1 MFVGTYSATE
11 IEADDKYRLLGGNDG
26 TVIANVSEAGTLKGT
41 RCYFLFPS
49 GSQPVNKSIG
59 LGLPTAIH
67 PNTYTEKQAKGV
79 YTLQGIKIND
89 TTNLPSGIYVRNG
102 KSSLSSK
109 FASMK
114 QEYIHPKI
122 QCITLTSELLDTV
135 YSTSSGTSTS
145 PSCARSPLHHHSEDN
160 NDPEWD

>member
-11 IEADDKYRLLGGNDG
+11 IEADDIYRLLGGNDG

-67 PNTYTEKQAKGV
+67 LNTYTEKQAKGV

-89 TTNLPSGIYVRNG
+89 TTNLSSGIYVRNG

-109 FASMK
+109 FPSMK
-114 QEYIHPKI
+114 QEHIHPRI
-122 QCITLTSELLDTV
+122 QRITLTSELLDTV

-145 PSCARSPLHHHSEDN
+145 PSCARSPLHHHSEDD

>member
-26 TVIANVSEAGTLKGT
+26 TVIANVSETGTLKGT

-49 GSQPVNKSIG
+49 GSQQVNKSIG
-59 LGLPTAIH
+59 LDLPTAIH
-67 PNTYTEKQAKGV
+67 PNTYTEKQANGV

-102 KSSLSSK
+102 KSSLSNK
-109 FASMK
+109 FTSMK
-114 QEYIHPKI
+114 KEYIHPEI
-122 QCITLTSELLDTV
+122 IRITLPSDLLGQNFA
-135 YSTSSGTSTS
+135 TSSGVSAS
-145 PSCARSPLHHHSEDN
+145 PGNARAPLHHHSEDN

>member
-11 IEADDKYRLLGGNDG
+11 IEADDKYKLLGGNDG

-49 GSQPVNKSIG
+49 GSQQVNKKHR
-59 LGLPTAIH
+59 LGLTYSHPP

-79 YTLQGIKIND
+79 YTLQGIKIDD

-102 KSSLSSK
+102 KK
-109 FASMK
+109 FIIK
-114 QEYIHPKI
+114 
-122 QCITLTSELLDTV
+122 
-135 YSTSSGTSTS
+135 
-145 PSCARSPLHHHSEDN
+145 
-160 NDPEWD
+160 

>member
-11 IEADDKYRLLGGNDG
+11 IEADDIYRLLGGNDG

-41 RCYFLFPS
+41 RCYFLFPF

-79 YTLQGIKIND
+79 YTLQGIKIK
-89 TTNLPSGIYVRNG
+89 R
-102 KSSLSSK
+102 
-109 FASMK
+109 
-114 QEYIHPKI
+114 
-122 QCITLTSELLDTV
+122 
-135 YSTSSGTSTS
+135 
-145 PSCARSPLHHHSEDN
+145 HHQPAFWHLRKKRQKVHYQVNSHL
-160 NDPEWD
+160 

>member
-11 IEADDKYRLLGGNDG
+11 IEADDIYRLLGGNDG

-67 PNTYTEKQAKGV
+67 LNTYTEKQAKGV
-79 YTLQGIKIND
+79 YTLQGIKINN
-89 TTNLPSGIYVRNG
+89 TTNLSSGIYVRNG

-109 FASMK
+109 FPSMK
-114 QEYIHPKI
+114 QEHIHPRI
-122 QCITLTSELLDTV
+122 QRITLTSELLDTV

>member
-26 TVIANVSEAGTLKGT
+26 TVIANVSETGTIKGT

-49 GSQPVNKSIG
+49 GSQQVNKSIG
-59 LGLPTAIH
+59 LDLPTAIH
-67 PNTYTEKQAKGV
+67 PNTYTEKQANGV

-102 KSSLSSK
+102 KK
-109 FASMK
+109 FIIK
-114 QEYIHPKI
+114 
-122 QCITLTSELLDTV
+122 
-135 YSTSSGTSTS
+135 
-145 PSCARSPLHHHSEDN
+145 
-160 NDPEWD
+160 

>member
-11 IEADDKYRLLGGNDG
+11 IEADDIYRLLGGNDG

-49 GSQPVNKSIG
+49 GLQPVNKCIG

-89 TTNLPSGIYVRNG
+89 ATNLPSGIYVRNG

-109 FASMK
+109 FTSMK

-122 QCITLTSELLDTV
+122 QCVTLTSELLDTI

-160 NDPEWD
+160 NAQEWD